1 MIPKNFGSPRFT
13 DLELRQLAS
22 IDSAQRKLDHDA
34 HTELRRIGDLNLTP
48 WQCRHAGEALATV
61 ATRLT
66 FALRYRQEILTA
78 GRRRPFDKI
87 VVRIGTLCD
96 CPDNQPLK
104 AHDDK
109 DETADEELD
118 QNLEDQAEI
127 NRLLELATQI
137 EEQSWTRSALRGAP
151 LSIFFRQ
158 LNRLKLAL
166 LKQKEDL
173 EAQIDD
179 LKYRKASMSVQEYR
193 GQLNQLMIQLAQT
206 QQELDK

>member
-1 MIPKNFGSPRFT
+1 MILKNSGSQRFT

-34 HTELRRIGDLNLTP
+34 HTELRCIGELNLTP
-48 WQCRHAGEALATV
+48 RQCRQAGEALATV

-66 FALRYRQEILTA
+66 FALRHRQEILA
-78 GRRRPFDKI
+78 AARRRPFDKV

-96 CPDNQPLK
+96 CPDNQPLP
-104 AHDDK
+104 AHDHEN
-109 DETADEELD
+109 ETADEELD

-137 EEQSWTRSALRGAP
+137 EEQSWTRSGLRGAR

-158 LNRLKLAL
+158 INRLKLAL
-166 LKQKEDL
+166 LNQKKDL
-173 EAQIDD
+173 EDRI
-179 LKYRKASMSVQEYR
+179 RTP
-193 GQLNQLMIQLAQT
+193 QT
-206 QQELDK
+206 QIEVVFDRHQCGTKLLAIDGDE